1 MQAGVDPTLDYRTY
15 RIAALLSE
23 SFSLGALLG
32 VSLKWQKDVSSENE
46 PQAGV
51 PPFFLQRI
59 EQCYLIPRQK

>member
-1 MQAGVDPTLDYRTY
+1 MQAGVDTTLDYRTY

-32 VSLKWQKDVSSENE
+32 VSLKWQNDASSENE

-51 PPFFLQRI
+51 SSLFLQRI
-59 EQCYLIPRQK
+59 EQCYLTPRRK